1 MSEAAVLSRVFSALR
16 GLILGLLGVVLSA
29 YQGHVEYSAWLIF
42 ALIFVAS
49 AFNRYNWIAAFILA
63 WLLALYLA
71 PPKMI
76 AWVGG
81 LA

>member
-1 MSEAAVLSRVFSALR
+1 MSEEAVLSRVFSGLR

-42 ALIFVAS
+42 ALIFIAS
-49 AFNRYNWIAAFILA
+49 IFNRYSWIAGLILV

-71 PPKMI
+71 PPKMV